1 MICKKCGIEIVKGG
15 RFCPKCGGTDFFN
28 PETNNV
34 DKASNLDA
42 LQPYNQDLAQSN
54 VVEHS
59 QRQKK
64 NGLIIAIIILSL
76 LVVVGGM
83 LAVILFINNESRD
96 SKQSQ
101 MTESS
106 IDDAQSEKDG
116 QEDLDG
122 ESKEIDGNADLTNYQ
137 KYYDSV
143 NATFDKL
150 IIAGSDSGEFS
161 AYLQG
166 LATALSD
173 KNASSCK
180 FNYDKLVELEEKLK
194 TTSENT
200 IKNLKKKI
208 KNLKKKSASKKT
220 KSSVNYIQL
229 ETKAEVAY
237 ESSDFKTAQKLY
249 NECISKLNKGIKKAK
264 KNKKTR
270 KTDDSLYMNTGYDNY
285 TYDYVCNYWMESSDV
300 RGLSSETKRYYINT
314 LFAAYGYRFSNDTIQ
329 SFYNRQSWYS
339 PDFSIPMGD
348 QSRVQQYFSSTA
360 RHNMALLKG

>member
-1 MICKKCGIEIVKGG
+1 
-15 RFCPKCGGTDFFN
+15 
-28 PETNNV
+28 
-34 DKASNLDA
+34 
-42 LQPYNQDLAQSN
+42 
-54 VVEHS
+54 
-59 QRQKK
+59 
-64 NGLIIAIIILSL
+64 
-76 LVVVGGM
+76 M
-83 LAVILFINNESRD
+83 LAVILLINNESRD

-116 QEDLDG
+116 QEDLDE
-122 ESKEIDGNADLTNYQ
+122 ESKEVVDADLSIYQ
-137 KYYDSV
+137 KYYDSI
-143 NATFDKL
+143 NETFDKL
-150 IIAGSDSGEFS
+150 IISGSDSGEFS

-249 NECISKLNKGIKKAK
+249 NKCISKLNKGIKKAK
-264 KNKKTR
+264 KTR
-270 KTDDSLYMNTGYDNY
+270 KTDDSLYKNTGYDNY